1 VKKLM
6 LLSAFFLV
14 FMLVACGGG
23 DEGANYPVSY
33 FNAEVISSSESG
45 NAVTLTIESE
55 GFYPM
60 VVEVTIASG
69 QMTAFDVIEHRES
82 GNWGGALISDGDFI
96 AAIIQNANNLSNVD
110 VEAGVTATAEALID
124 VARAAMEHYK
134 TYYE

>member
-1 VKKLM
+1 MKKLM

-23 DEGANYPVSY
+23 EEGVTYPVSY
-33 FNAEVISSSESG
+33 FNAEVISSSQSG
-45 NAVTLTIESE
+45 NAVTLTIESV

-60 VVEVTIASG
+60 VVDVTITNG
-69 QMTAFDVIEHRES
+69 QMTAYDVIEHRES

-96 AAIIQNANNLSNVD
+96 AEIIANANNLSSVD
-110 VEAGVTATAEALID
+110 VVAGVTTTAEALVD